1 MTYKPLACGHA
12 AAFLTIVIWGT
23 TFIST
28 KVLLRTFSPIE
39 ILFIRFVIGYIA
51 LWCVYPKPLKSGGR
65 AQELVF
71 AAAGLC
77 GITLYY
83 LFENIALTYTLA
95 SNVGVIISVAPFFT
109 AIFGCLLLHEA
120 RPDGRFFAGFLLA
133 MVGVTL
139 ISFSSETSLT
149 LSPIGDLLA
158 VVAAIIWA
166 AYSLLTK
173 KIASFGYHSIQA
185 TRRTF
190 FYGLLFML
198 PVVFTSDFQVQP
210 QEVLAATNLLNLL
223 FLGLGASALCF
234 VTWNFAVRQLG
245 PVKTSVYIYMVPVIT
260 AAPSALILSE
270 PITGRTL
277 AGIALTLVGLFLSES
292 KKIAQDLPAKNA
304 RPKPNSVG

>member
-1 MTYKPLACGHA
+1 MTDKPLAAGHA
-12 AAFLTIVIWGT
+12 AAFITIVIWGT

-39 ILFIRFVIGYIA
+39 ILFIRFVIGYLA
-51 LWCVYPKPLKSGGR
+51 LWCVYPKRLTPKR
-65 AQELVF
+65 RQEEGVF

-95 SNVGVIISVAPFFT
+95 ANVGVIISIAPFFT
-109 AIFGCLLLHEA
+109 AIFGTLILRQPL
-120 RPDGRFFAGFLLA
+120 PGGRFFAGFLLA
-133 MVGVTL
+133 MLGVSL
-139 ISFSSETSLT
+139 ISFQSETALT
-149 LSPIGDLLA
+149 LSPFGDLLA
-158 VVAAIIWA
+158 VVAAAIWA

-173 KIASFGYHSIQA
+173 KIAAFGYHSILA

-198 PVVFTSDFQVQP
+198 PVTVLTDFHVTP
-210 QEVLAATNLLNLL
+210 SEIFSPTCSLNLL

-245 PVKTSVYIYMVPVIT
+245 PVRTSVYIYMVPVIT
-260 AAPSALILSE
+260 AATSALILHE
-270 PITGRTL
+270 PLTPPML
-277 AGIALTLVGLFLSES
+277 LGIALTLAGLFLSES
-292 KKIAQDLPAKNA
+292 KKSTKPSPAPLK
-304 RPKPNSVG
+304 